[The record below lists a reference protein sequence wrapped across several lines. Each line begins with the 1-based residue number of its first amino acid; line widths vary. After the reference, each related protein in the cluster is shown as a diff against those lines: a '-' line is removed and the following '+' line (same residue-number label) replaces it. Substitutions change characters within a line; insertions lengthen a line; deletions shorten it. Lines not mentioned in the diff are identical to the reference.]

1 VEKKRRISATR
12 RNRDWMSR
20 EESEGSRP
28 SRASAPGRDDAKP
41 SRSFRNASNSSA
53 ETASSAMMDRK
64 LIPPPPQ
71 REQTDFKNPP
81 SRGRALSPIT
91 EAKTPVTPRPSGEKD
106 RIEFSISEEIFLEK
120 QRRVRGFLSA

>member
-1 VEKKRRISATR
+1 
-12 RNRDWMSR
+12 MSR
-20 EESEGSRP
+20 EESEGNRP

-64 LIPPPPQ
+64 PIAPPPQ
-71 REQTDFKNPP
+71 QEQTNFTKPP
-81 SRGRALSPIT
+81 SCGRALSLRT
-91 EAKTPVTPRPSGEKD
+91 EAKNPVTLRPSGEKD

-120 QRRVRGFLSA
+120 